1 MYIDFT
7 TPQLKISSA
16 FISYLTKESLFSSDK
31 KDPLK
36 DEKQSLVLI
45 GIFLICYLIDYFPSF
60 HVLQIQINC
69 PALLG
74 QFF

>member
-7 TPQLKISSA
+7 TFQLKISSA
-16 FISYLTKESLFSSDK
+16 SISYLTEESLFSSDK

-36 DEKQSLVLI
+36 DEKQSLVLT
-45 GIFLICYLIDYFPSF
+45 GIFLICYLIDYFPGF
-60 HVLQIQINC
+60 HVLQVQINC